1 MVNNFIKNVAN
12 LYYKENVEGEPLD
25 QDVSIECFIAGV
37 NFILKAQKIRGNN
50 CNISNYSSY
59 NLQKN
64 AMEDIEK
71 FGKILTNVEKIM
83 KIKGFYITANGDPSV
98 GINPATWEL
107 RNDFYFDNQEELE
120 EFRKELKSFFE
131 FYCGE
136 VTDVLTFEEEQQMID
151 EEEQQY
157 FEEFPT
163 RYLIRDK
170 DYGCNT
176 YKRSGSTAS
185 YSSDVGSAIHNKLPN
200 WIPENGDCSTDV
212 IKSTEPKFKQILL
225 EEAKKLESQIR
236 NDEDSLR
243 NAKLNLALIQKELK
257 YGMK

>member
-1 MVNNFIKNVAN
+1 MINNFIKNAAN
-12 LYYKENVEGEPLD
+12 HYYKENIEGEPLD
-25 QDVSIECFIAGV
+25 QEVPIECFIAGV
-37 NFILKAQKIRGNN
+37 NFILKVQKIRGTN
-50 CNISNYSSY
+50 CNISNCSSY

-71 FGKILTNVEKIM
+71 FGTILTNVEKIM
-83 KIKGFYITANGDPSV
+83 KIKSFYITANGDPSV

-151 EEEQQY
+151 EEEHRY
-157 FEEFPT
+157 FEEFPV
-163 RYLIRDK
+163 RYLIRNK
-170 DYGCNT
+170 DYNDNI

-185 YSSDVGSAIHNKLPN
+185 YSSDVGSAIHKELPN
-200 WIPENGDCSTDV
+200 WIPEYGNSDSEV
-212 IKSTEPKFKQILL
+212 IKSTDTKFKQILL
-225 EEAKKLESQIR
+225 REAEKLENQIR
-236 NDEDSLR
+236 NDEMSLK
-243 NAKLNLALIQKELK
+243 NAKLNLTLIRKELK
-257 YGMK
+257 YGLK